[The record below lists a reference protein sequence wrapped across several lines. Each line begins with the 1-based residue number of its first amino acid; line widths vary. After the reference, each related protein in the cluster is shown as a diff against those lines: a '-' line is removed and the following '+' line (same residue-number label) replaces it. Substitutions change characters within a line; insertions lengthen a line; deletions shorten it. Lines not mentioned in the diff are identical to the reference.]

1 MNPNEQQQKTENKQT
16 APKAPRGARRAGI
29 KEGGKV
35 PSRVG
40 VLVECA
46 MLLALATVLSLVK
59 LIDLPYGGS
68 VTVASAMP
76 MVILAYRHG
85 WRWGLGCGLAWA
97 LIQQLTGLSTLS
109 YFTTWQSIVAV
120 ILLDYVV
127 AFALVGVSGV
137 FRRWVKNGSVCLM
150 AGGLFFSVLRY
161 LCHTVSGCT
170 VWAGLSIPNEA
181 AIVYSLSYNATY
193 MIPETVI
200 LLLVLGYLGAALDL
214 SRPIPARRARAERG
228 RGAFALFAAGGLCLL
243 GGAVADV
250 VLVFSRLQNAES
262 GEFDILGLSRVDWVT
277 VGIVSGAC
285 ALLAAALFVG
295 GVLWSRRKMAK
306 NG

>member
-1 MNPNEQQQKTENKQT
+1 MEPKQNETVQNEQTET
-16 APKAPRGARRAGI
+16 RAPRKDGRWN
-29 KEGGKV
+29 GKA

-40 VLVECA
+40 ILVECA

-109 YFTTWQSIVAV
+109 YFTTWESILAV

-127 AFALVGVSGV
+127 AFALVGLAGV
-137 FRRWVKNGSVCLM
+137 FRRWVKNGAVCLM
-150 AGGLFFSVLRY
+150 AGGLLFSVLRY

-193 MIPETVI
+193 MVPETVI
-200 LLLVLGYLGAALDL
+200 LLLALGYLGAALDFT
-214 SRPIPARRARAERG
+214 RPIPVRQARGERG
-228 RGAFALFAAGGLCLL
+228 RGEFALFAAGGLCLL

-262 GEFDILGLSRVDWVT
+262 GEFDITGLGTVNWAA
-277 VGIVSGAC
+277 VGILSGAC
-285 ALLAAALFVG
+285 VLAAAALFVG